1 MTDQIK
7 MNSEESQVKLENAEC
22 KNCKTQ
28 FTGKYCPNCGQ
39 SVYEFEKPFRFLI
52 VDLAGNIFAF
62 DTRIWKSMTSLI
74 FRPGKFAQEYLS
86 GYRARYMSPFR
97 LYIFM
102 SFIFFLLLSIY
113 AGRKIQIS
121 EKDRQEI
128 NLSINE
134 QLNPTNTSADSLSTN
149 QLNFD
154 TTSIAPEKLSNAL
167 TRVLNDPKMYM
178 DSFLKFVSWSL
189 FFLMPVYAFFL
200 WMIFRKSKKY
210 YYSHLVLA
218 INQHT
223 FVFLL
228 FIVIICL
235 KLIFPIRTYYP
246 ENYLIASIPIYLFFG
261 KLHLYKRSWGKTL
274 LRMLAILLL
283 YGITMCITLFFI
295 WSIWIKMELL

>member
-1 MTDQIK
+1 MTEQNNT
-7 MNSEESQVKLENAEC
+7 NSEETLEKLENAEC

-62 DTRIWKSMTSLI
+62 DTRIWKSMSSLI
-74 FRPGKFAQEYLS
+74 FRPGKFVEEYLS

-121 EKDRQEI
+121 EKDKQEI
-128 NLSINE
+128 NLSIDKQVNH
-134 QLNPTNTSADSLSTN
+134 NNTSADSLGTN
-149 QLNFD
+149 QLNFGN
-154 TTSIAPEKLSNAL
+154 TPIAPEKLSNAL
-167 TRVLNDPKMYM
+167 RKVLNDPKMYM

-246 ENYLIASIPIYLFFG
+246 ENYLMASIPIYLFFG
-261 KLHLYKRSWGKTL
+261 KLHLYKRSWLKTL

-283 YGITMCITLFFI
+283 YGITLCITLFLI
-295 WSIWIKMELL
+295 WSFWIKMELL